1 MTRERFQE
9 LIYIHEEIDDLRTK
23 IVDLTRAKK
32 RKPEL
37 YIPKEFGYSISI
49 VYISNENYES
59 IIDYEIEKCQ
69 EQIETLTKE
78 FEKS

>member
-32 RKPEL
+32 
-37 YIPKEFGYSISI
+37 
-49 VYISNENYES
+49 ES
-59 IIDYEIEKCQ
+59 LSCTFLKNLAIQ
-69 EQIETLTKE
+69 FL
-78 FEKS
+78 